1 MRFPEGKNMVRVKA
15 SNQSAILRTIYYYEP
30 VNRAEIAQRIDLTIP
45 AVTTTISKM
54 LEHGIIR
61 ETFPQGRGAGLSGRH
76 ARPLAINPEAFCFGG
91 VEMKGSS
98 LNVCITDFCG
108 KILASADGV
117 LKNGEYDSF
126 VRQISGHFMECLA
139 AGGKTLEEMG
149 GIGISMPG
157 RVDREKGVLK
167 ISALYQWRDKKVCS
181 DFARTTGYK
190 GKVTLENNAI
200 ARGTGAQLFH
210 KDGMENGKSFAYLLV
225 SAGIAC
231 PLFLN
236 TSSYRGSVVG
246 AGEVGH
252 MAVEAKGRPCNCG
265 SRGCLEAYASETSI
279 INDCKEKMRSGG
291 AGLLRELCADADAP
305 EIAEILKAQEAGDA
319 DVRRIVEDAVCM
331 LGIAVTNMVNF
342 TSPDIMLIDCQLF
355 TREENRK
362 LLLEYI
368 GSRQYDPSYF
378 ETEIS
383 FVESDGFAGAL
394 GAAAIAIDERLE
406 TCF

>member
-30 VNRAEIAQRIDLTIP
+30 VSRAEIAQRLNLTIP

-54 LEHGIIR
+54 LEHGIIK
-61 ETFPQGRGAGLSGRH
+61 ETYPKGRASGLSGRH

-91 VEMKGSS
+91 VELKGSFLS
-98 LNVCITDFCG
+98 ICITDFCG

-117 LKNGEYDSF
+117 LKNGEYESF
-126 VRQISGHFMECLA
+126 IKQIADAFTKCLTA
-139 AGGKTLEEMG
+139 AGKTWEDLC

-157 RVDREKGVLK
+157 RVDREKGILR
-167 ISALYQWRDKKVCS
+167 ISALFRWVDKEVCL
-181 DFARTTGYK
+181 DFFRMTGYR

-210 KDGMENGKSFAYLLV
+210 KNERENGKSFAYLLV
-225 SAGIAC
+225 SVGIAC

-236 TSSYRGSVVG
+236 ISSYRGSVVG
-246 AGEVGH
+246 SGEVGH
-252 MAVEAKGRPCNCG
+252 MAVEAKGRRCNCG

-279 INDCKEKMRSGG
+279 INDCKEKMRAGG
-291 AGLLRELCADADAP
+291 AAILKELCADADAP
-305 EIAEILKAQEAGDA
+305 EMEEILRAQDAGDA
-319 DVRRIVEDAVCM
+319 DVCRIVEDAVCM

-342 TSPDIMLIDCQLF
+342 TGPDIMLIDCQLF
-355 TREENRK
+355 TRVENRK
-362 LLLEYI
+362 LLLSYI
-368 GSRQYDPSYF
+368 KSRQRDPVYF
-378 ETEIS
+378 ETTIS
-383 FVESDGFAGAL
+383 FVESDGAAGAL